1 MLSTSNLSAAQ
12 AETYYTREDYYS
24 AEETAH
30 PTKWVGKGAASLG
43 LAGIVNQQEFSQMLS
58 GQAPDGRSLKGKVV
72 APEKRRAATDFTF
85 SAPKSVSIAALV
97 QQDARVL
104 EAHHQAVAKALSV
117 LEERYAQTRIS
128 TEAGRTKVTTG
139 NIAAA
144 VFTHST
150 SREAEP
156 QLHSHCVVMNATQLD
171 DGRWFSLS
179 NEGAIANQKLLGQI
193 YQNELAVALK
203 QQGYGIEPK
212 PHGQFELA
220 GYSPDLLKAFSTR
233 RQQILKL
240 IEEWEATGSEN
251 NRTMRET
258 ATLVSRKR
266 KPKEV
271 DEGLLQ
277 RGWNALIQL
286 KGLELPELP
295 EGATQTVGDQP
306 SVYSTIDAAIQHCGE
321 RESVFR
327 RTTLER
333 FVFEH
338 ELGAQEFEAIEGA
351 IADSPELIKV
361 ADGKFTTQTA
371 LNLELNTIR
380 LMQQGRGQVAAIV
393 PNGTQLDSL
402 VNHSLNP
409 EQKNA
414 VEMAATTPDAVM
426 AWQGVAGAGKTY
438 ALSVLK
444 ELAQGQGYDI
454 RGLAPSAEAAHVLGE
469 SLGIET
475 TTVAGR
481 LVSDTPDQAP
491 QPTLWIVDEA
501 GLLSMKDAHAL
512 LRRAAL
518 EQARVLLVGDTR
530 QLSAVEAGNPFKS
543 LQAGGM
549 TTAYLRTHRRQQT
562 GVLRSVVEFVSQGQI
577 SEGIEILAQAGFV
590 KEGAQAQD
598 RIQQVAADYLAL
610 AAEDRESTL
619 VLAGTNAER
628 LALTQVMRSG
638 LQDERAL
645 GADGFV
651 MQSLRRK
658 DLTTAQASYLKAY
671 APGDVLVPIQ
681 DYRKQGLLRGE
692 QYRVIAVNSEAQQ
705 VVLET
710 PNGSV
715 LSISPAACPRK
726 TVYATQSIPIAVGD
740 RLRWTRNNPKA
751 GIRNGQGFVVTGL
764 ESDGTATIRDGS
776 GQIATIN
783 LSGNQYIDY
792 AWVSTTYS
800 SQGKTAERVLALLG
814 ETTNREAF
822 YVAISR
828 AKRAVT
834 LYTTSQAD
842 LVQLAQV
849 SRAKENVSD
858 YMPLTQQVMTYG
870 QHEQQE
876 QRQPEPIPGF
886 DPRAV
891 GERIGQRVAE
901 QFRAAASRDLR
912 QHAAGVAPRRSRPD
926 LGRGF
931 GNATPALESE
941 LGVLGRA
948 IAAYRQRR
956 DLFRCAGDLAGAVA
970 AVNRGL
976 EQLERAAQDR
986 AEVAAAVDRLARA
999 AERQNRRQRETK
1011 YSGVLDVEGSSRF
1024 IEVNT
1029 GSEGEIHSPPP
1040 PQENSNREQYYQMW
1054 QQYSQKV
1061 SYSNAAEL
1069 DFKVGHQAFEAGV
1082 SQKEIALMLVAGS
1095 PTVKHMMQE
1104 QRKLQAMK
1112 YVNRVAQLSCQGRQQ
1127 HIQPK
1132 VFRQHQLEIGD

>member
-12 AETYYTREDYYS
+12 AETYYTHEDYYS
-24 AEETAH
+24 AEEAAH

-43 LAGIVNQQEFSQMLS
+43 LAEVVNQQEFSQMLS
-58 GQAPDGRSLKGKVV
+58 GQAPDGRSLTGKVV
-72 APEKRRAATDFTF
+72 DPEKRRAATDFTF

-97 QQDARVL
+97 QQDERVL
-104 EAHHQAVAKALSV
+104 AAHHQAVAKALEV
-117 LEERYAQTRIS
+117 LEERYAQTRVS
-128 TEAGRTKVTTG
+128 TEAGRTKVTTE

-156 QLHSHCVVMNATQLD
+156 QLHSHCVVMNATQLA

-179 NEGAIANQKLLGQI
+179 NESAIANQKLLGQI

-203 QQGYGIEPK
+203 RQGYQIEPK
-212 PHGQFELA
+212 AHGQFELA
-220 GYSPDLLKAFSTR
+220 GYSPELLKAFSTR

-251 NRTMRET
+251 NRAMREA

-295 EGATQTVGDQP
+295 EGVAPLAESSSLAP
-306 SVYSTIDAAIQHCGE
+306 SIIDTAIQHCGE

-338 ELGAQEFEAIEGA
+338 DLGMQGFDAIKEA
-351 IADSPELIKV
+351 IADSPELIRV

-371 LNLELNTIR
+371 LNLELDTIR
-380 LMQQGRGQVAAIV
+380 LMQQGRGQVGAIV
-393 PNGTQLDSL
+393 PSGTQLNGL
-402 VNHSLNP
+402 VEHSLNP
-409 EQKNA
+409 EQQNA

-469 SLGIET
+469 SLNIEI
-475 TTVAGR
+475 TTVAG
-481 LVSDTPDQAP
+481 LMVSDTPDQAP
-491 QPTLWIVDEA
+491 QPTLWIMDEA

-549 TTAYLRTHRRQQT
+549 TTAYLETHRRQQT
-562 GVLRSVVEFVSQGQI
+562 GVLRSAVELVAQGQV
-577 SEGIEILAQAGFV
+577 SEGIELLAQAGCV
-590 KEGAQAQD
+590 KEEVQPQE
-598 RIQQVAADYLAL
+598 RIQQVATDYLAL
-610 AAEDRESTL
+610 AAEEREATL

-628 LALTQVMRSG
+628 LALTQAMRSG
-638 LQDERAL
+638 LQDEGAV

-658 DLTTAQASYLKAY
+658 DLTTAQARYLKAY
-671 APGDVLVPIQ
+671 TPGDVLVPIQ
-681 DYRKQGLLRGE
+681 DYRKQGLIRGE
-692 QYRVIAVNSEAQQ
+692 QYRVIAVNDEAQQ

-710 PNGSV
+710 PSGSV
-715 LSISPAACPRK
+715 LSVDPAACPRK
-726 TVYATQSIPIAVGD
+726 TVYTTQLIPVAVGD
-740 RLRWTRNNPKA
+740 RLKWTRNNPKA

-764 ESDGTATIRDGS
+764 DADGTATIQDGA
-776 GQIATIN
+776 GQTATIN
-783 LSGNQYIDY
+783 LGGNQYIDY

-834 LYTTSQAD
+834 LYTTNQAD
-842 LVQLAQV
+842 LVRLAQV
-849 SRAKENVSD
+849 SWAKENVSD
-858 YMPLTQQVMTYG
+858 YVLLTQKVINHGY
-870 QHEQQE
+870 E
-876 QRQPEPIPGF
+876 QREERKPEPLPSF

-901 QFRAAASRDLR
+901 QLRAAASRDLR
-912 QHAAGVAPRRSRPD
+912 EYAAGVAPGRPRPD
-926 LGRGF
+926 SWRGLGDV
-931 GNATPALESE
+931 APALEPE

-948 IAAYRQRR
+948 IATYRERR
-956 DLFRCAGDLAGAVA
+956 DLLRCAGDLAGAVA
-970 AVNRGL
+970 AVDCGL

-986 AEVAAAVDRLARA
+986 VGFAAAVDRLTGAIGRTIGR
-999 AERQNRRQRETK
+999 ELQRVEAPEPTK
-1011 YSGVLDVEGSSRF
+1011 A
-1024 IEVNT
+1024 
-1029 GSEGEIHSPPP
+1029 
-1040 PQENSNREQYYQMW
+1040 NSREQLLNRW
-1054 QQYSQKV
+1054 EHYSAGLP
-1061 SYSNAAEL
+1061 SASLEL
-1069 DFKVGHQAFEAGV
+1069 RVAQRALRDGCSA
-1082 SQKEIALMLVAGS
+1082 KEVTLMLVAGS
-1095 PTVKHMMQE
+1095 EVVRLIYDK
-1104 QRKLQAMK
+1104 
-1112 YVNRVAQLSCQGRQQ
+1112 QGRNEAIAFAQHVVIIASQQ
-1127 HIQPK
+1127 QPQEAHTPRK
-1132 VFRQHQLEIGD
+1132 RETIELKM

>member
-12 AETYYTREDYYS
+12 AETYYTKEDYYS
-24 AEETAH
+24 AEEAAH

-43 LAGIVNQQEFSQMLS
+43 LAGVVNQQEFSQMLS
-58 GQAPDGRSLKGKVV
+58 GQAPDGRSLTGK
-72 APEKRRAATDFTF
+72 AIDPEKRRAATDFTF

-97 QQDARVL
+97 QQDERVL
-104 EAHHQAVAKALSV
+104 EAHHQAVAQALSV

-128 TEAGRTKVTTG
+128 TEAGRMKVTTV

-179 NEGAIANQKLLGQI
+179 NEAAIANQKLLGQI

-203 QQGYGIEPK
+203 QQGYQIEPK
-212 PHGQFELA
+212 AHGQFELA
-220 GYSPDLLKAFSTR
+220 GYSPELLKAFSTR

-251 NRTMRET
+251 NRAMRET
-258 ATLVSRKR
+258 AALVSRKR

-286 KGLELPELP
+286 KGLDLPELP
-295 EGATQTVGDQP
+295 KGVTQAVGDQP
-306 SVYSTIDAAIQHCGE
+306 PAKSVIDAAIQHCGE

-327 RTTLER
+327 QTTLER

-338 ELGAQEFEAIEGA
+338 ELGMQGFEAIEGA
-351 IADSPELIKV
+351 IVLSPELIKV
-361 ADGKFTTQTA
+361 ANGKFTTQTA

-393 PNGTQLDSL
+393 PSGTQVESL
-402 VNHSLNP
+402 VSHSLNS
-409 EQKNA
+409 EQQNA
-414 VEMAATTPDAVM
+414 VGMAATTPDAVM

-444 ELAQGQGYDI
+444 DLAQRQGYMI
-454 RGLAPSAEAAHVLGE
+454 QGLAPSAEAAHVLGE
-469 SLGIET
+469 SLGIQT
-475 TTVAGR
+475 TTVAR
-481 LVSDTPDQAP
+481 LLVSQPLDEPP
-491 QPTLWIVDEA
+491 QLTLWIVDEA

-543 LQAGGM
+543 LHAGGM
-549 TTAYLRTHRRQQT
+549 TTAYLETHRRQQT
-562 GVLRSVVEFVSQGQI
+562 GVLRSAVELVAQGQVN
-577 SEGIEILAQAGFV
+577 EGIELLAQAGCV
-590 KEGAQAQD
+590 KEGDQPQK

-610 AAEDRESTL
+610 TAEERESTL

-628 LALTQVMRSG
+628 LALTQAMRSG
-638 LQDERAL
+638 LQDEGAL
-645 GADGFV
+645 VADGFV
-651 MQSLRRK
+651 VQSLHRK
-658 DLTTAQASYLKAY
+658 DLTTAQASCLKAY
-671 APGDVLVPIQ
+671 TPGDVLVPIQ
-681 DYRKQGLLRGE
+681 DYRKQGLIRGE
-692 QYRVIAVNSEAQQ
+692 QYRVIAVNQEDQQ

-710 PNGSV
+710 PSGSV
-715 LSISPAACPRK
+715 LSINPAACPRK
-726 TVYATQSIPIAVGD
+726 TVYTTQAIPVAVGD
-740 RLRWTRNNPKA
+740 RLKWTRNNPQA
-751 GIRNGQGFVVTGL
+751 GIRNGQGFVVTEL
-764 ESDGTATIRDGS
+764 KADGTATIRDGA
-776 GQIATIN
+776 GQTATIN

-792 AWVSTTYS
+792 AWVRTTYS

-842 LVQLAQV
+842 LVRLAQV

-858 YMPLTQQVMTYG
+858 YVPLTQQVMTYG
-870 QHEQQE
+870 QHKQQE
-876 QRQPEPIPGF
+876 QRQPEPIPSV
-886 DPRAV
+886 DPRAM
-891 GERIGQRVAE
+891 GERIGHRVAE
-901 QFRAAASRDLR
+901 QLR
-912 QHAAGVAPRRSRPD
+912 SAAGRDMREYAAGAAPRRPRPD
-926 LGRGF
+926 LGQGF
-931 GNATPALESE
+931 GDVAAALEPE
-941 LGVLGRA
+941 LGALGRA

-956 DLFRCAGDLAGAVA
+956 DLLRCASDLAGAVA
-970 AVNRGL
+970 EVDCGL
-976 EQLERAAQDR
+976 EQLERATQDR
-986 AEVAAAVDRLARA
+986 VGLAAAVDRVARAVGRAVGRERNQLDASEPPKVNSREQLLARWEHYSA
-999 AERQNRRQRETK
+999 GLPSASLEVRVAQRALRNGCSAK
-1011 YSGVLDVEGSSRF
+1011 
-1024 IEVNT
+1024 EVT
-1029 GSEGEIHSPPP
+1029 
-1040 PQENSNREQYYQMW
+1040 
-1054 QQYSQKV
+1054 
-1061 SYSNAAEL
+1061 
-1069 DFKVGHQAFEAGV
+1069 
-1082 SQKEIALMLVAGS
+1082 LMLVAGS
-1095 PTVKHMMQE
+1095 EVVRLIYDK
-1104 QRKLQAMK
+1104 
-1112 YVNRVAQLSCQGRQQ
+1112 QGRKEAIAFAK
-1127 HIQPK
+1127 HITQIAIKPEHASQVK
-1132 VFRQHQLEIGD
+1132 TPSLQRRQFELGDS

>member
-1 MLSTSNLSAAQ
+1 
-12 AETYYTREDYYS
+12 
-24 AEETAH
+24 
-30 PTKWVGKGAASLG
+30 
-43 LAGIVNQQEFSQMLS
+43 MLS
-58 GQAPDGRSLKGKVV
+58 GQAPDGRSLTGKVID
-72 APEKRRAATDFTF
+72 PEKRRAATDFTF

-97 QQDARVL
+97 QQDEQVV

-156 QLHSHCVVMNATQLD
+156 QLHSHCVVMNATQLA

-179 NEGAIANQKLLGQI
+179 NEAAIANQKLLGQI
-193 YQNELAVALK
+193 YQNEMAVALK
-203 QQGYGIEPK
+203 QQGFQIEAK
-212 PHGQFELA
+212 AHGQFELA
-220 GYSPDLLKAFSTR
+220 GYSPELLKAFSTR

-251 NRTMRET
+251 NRATRET

-286 KGLELPELP
+286 KGLEMPELP
-295 EGATQTVGDQP
+295 EGATQAIGDQP
-306 SVYSTIDAAIQHCGE
+306 PAQSVIDSAIQHCGE

-338 ELGAQEFEAIEGA
+338 ELGVQGFEAIEGA
-351 IADSPELIKV
+351 IASSPELIKV

-380 LMQQGRGQVAAIV
+380 LMQQGRGQAGAIV
-393 PNGTQLDSL
+393 PNSTQLDSL
-402 VNHSLNP
+402 VSHTLNP
-409 EQKNA
+409 EQQNA

-438 ALSVLK
+438 TLGVLK
-444 ELAQGQGYDI
+444 DLAQAQGYVI

-469 SLGIET
+469 SLGIDT
-475 TTVAGR
+475 TTVAGL
-481 LVSDTPDQAP
+481 LVSDTPDQIP

-543 LQAGGM
+543 LQAGGI
-549 TTAYLRTHRRQQT
+549 TTAYLETHRRQQN
-562 GVLRSVVEFVSQGQI
+562 GVLRSAVELVAQGQV
-577 SEGIEILAQAGFV
+577 SEGIEILAQTGYV
-590 KEGAQAQD
+590 KEGSQPQE

-610 AAEDRESTL
+610 AAKDRESTL

-628 LALTQVMRSG
+628 LALTQAMRIG
-638 LQDERAL
+638 LQEQGVL

-651 MQSLRRK
+651 LQSLCRK
-658 DLTTAQASYLKAY
+658 DLTTAQAGYLKAY
-671 APGDVLVPIQ
+671 AVGDVLVPIQ

-692 QYRVIAVNSEAQQ
+692 QYRVIAVNPEAQQ
-705 VVLET
+705 AVLET
-710 PNGSV
+710 PSGSV
-715 LSISPAACPRK
+715 LSINPSLCPRK
-726 TVYATQSIPIAVGD
+726 TVYTTQSISAAVGD
-740 RLRWTRNNPKA
+740 RLKWTRNNSKA
-751 GIRNGQGFVVTGL
+751 GIRNGQGFVVMGL
-764 ESDGTATIRDGS
+764 EPDGTATIRDGA
-776 GQIATIN
+776 GQTSTIN
-783 LSGNQYIDY
+783 LSGNQYVDY

-822 YVAISR
+822 YVAVSR

-842 LVQLAQV
+842 LVRLAQV

-858 YMPLTQQVMTYG
+858 YVPLSQQVMTYG
-870 QHEQQE
+870 QHEQRE
-876 QRQPEPIPGF
+876 QRQPKPIPSF

-901 QFRAAASRDLR
+901 QLRTAAGRDLR
-912 QHAAGVAPRRSRPD
+912 QHTAGVAPRRPRPD

-931 GNATPALESE
+931 GDVAAALEPE

-956 DLFRCAGDLAGAVA
+956 DLLRCTGELAGAVA
-970 AVNRGL
+970 AVNCGF

-986 AEVAAAVDRLARA
+986 VGLAAAVDRLTRA
-999 AERQNRRQRETK
+999 VGRTV
-1011 YSGVLDVEGSSRF
+1011 G
-1024 IEVNT
+1024 
-1029 GSEGEIHSPPP
+1029 
-1040 PQENSNREQYYQMW
+1040 REQQGVDNPELPKVNSREQLLAQW
-1054 QQYSQKV
+1054 EQYSAGLP
-1061 SYSNAAEL
+1061 SASLEL
-1069 DFKVGHQAFEAGV
+1069 RVAQRALRDGCSA
-1082 SQKEIALMLVAGS
+1082 KEVALMLVAGS
-1095 PTVKHMMQE
+1095 EVVRQIYD
-1104 QRKLQAMK
+1104 R
-1112 YVNRVAQLSCQGRQQ
+1112 QGKKDAIAFAQ
-1127 HIQPK
+1127 HIVTIASQRQPQRVK
-1132 VFRQHQLEIGD
+1132 ALGYGEGLEM

>member
-12 AETYYTREDYYS
+12 AETYYTKEDYYS
-24 AEETAH
+24 AEEAAH

-43 LAGIVNQQEFSQMLS
+43 LAGVVNQQEFSQMLS
-58 GQAPDGRSLKGKVV
+58 GKAPDGRLLTGKVID
-72 APEKRRAATDFTF
+72 PEKRRAATDFTF
-85 SAPKSVSIAALV
+85 SSPKSVSIAALV
-97 QQDARVL
+97 QQDERVL

-117 LEERYAQTRIS
+117 LEERYAQTRVS

-179 NEGAIANQKLLGQI
+179 NEAAIANQKLLGQI

-203 QQGYGIEPK
+203 QRGYQIEAK
-212 PHGQFELA
+212 AHGQFELV
-220 GYSPDLLKAFSTR
+220 GYSPILLKAFSTR

-240 IEEWEATGSEN
+240 IEEWEVTGSEN
-251 NRTMRET
+251 NRALRET

-271 DEGLLQ
+271 GEGLLR

-295 EGATQTVGDQP
+295 KGVALLAEPCSAK
-306 SVYSTIDAAIQHCGE
+306 SVIDVAIQHCGE

-327 RTTLER
+327 QTTLER

-338 ELGAQEFEAIEGA
+338 ELGGQGFKAIEGA
-351 IADSPELIKV
+351 IAESPELIRV
-361 ADGKFTTQTA
+361 ADSKFTTQTA

-380 LMQQGRGQVAAIV
+380 LMQQGRKQAASIV
-393 PNGTQLDSL
+393 PTGTQLDRLTS
-402 VNHSLNP
+402 HPLNP
-409 EQKNA
+409 EQQNA
-414 VEMAATTPDAVM
+414 VEMAATTLDSVM

-438 ALSVLK
+438 ALSVLR
-444 ELAQGQGYDI
+444 ELAQSQAYDI
-454 RGLAPSAEAAHVLGE
+454 QGLAPSAEAAHVLGE
-469 SLGIET
+469 SLGIQT
-475 TTVAGR
+475 TTVAGL
-481 LVSDTPDQAP
+481 LVSQPLDEPP

-530 QLSAVEAGNPFKS
+530 QLSAVEAGNPFRS

-549 TTAYLRTHRRQQT
+549 ATAYLETHRRQQN
-562 GVLRSVVEFVSQGQI
+562 GVLRSAVELVAQGQV
-577 SEGIEILAQAGFV
+577 SEGIELLAQEGCV
-590 KEGAQAQD
+590 KEEVQLQE
-598 RIQQVAADYLAL
+598 RIQQVAANYLAL
-610 AAEDRESTL
+610 TAEERESTL
-619 VLAGTNAER
+619 VLAGTNMER
-628 LALTQVMRSG
+628 LALTQAMRSG
-638 LQDERAL
+638 LQEQGAL

-658 DLTTAQASYLKAY
+658 DLTTAQASYLKVY

-681 DYRKQGLLRGE
+681 DYRKQGLVRGE
-692 QYRVIAVNSEAQQ
+692 QYRVIAVNAETQQ

-710 PNGSV
+710 PSGSV
-715 LSISPAACPRK
+715 LSVDPAACPRK
-726 TVYATQSIPIAVGD
+726 TVYTTQSIPIAMGD
-740 RLRWTRNNPKA
+740 QLKWTRNNAKA

-764 ESDGTATIRDGS
+764 ETDGTATIQDAEGKTS
-776 GQIATIN
+776 TID
-783 LSGNQYIDY
+783 LSGNQYVDY

-828 AKRAVT
+828 AKRAVM

-842 LVQLAQV
+842 LVRLAQM

-858 YMPLTQQVMTYG
+858 YVPLTQQVMIDE
-870 QHEQQE
+870 QHEQRDE
-876 QRQPEPIPGF
+876 RKPEPISSF

-891 GERIGQRVAE
+891 GELIGQRVAE
-901 QFRAAASRDLR
+901 QLRAAAGRDMR
-912 QHAAGVAPRRSRPD
+912 EYAAGAASRRPRPD

-931 GNATPALESE
+931 GDVATILEPE

-956 DLFRCAGDLAGAVA
+956 DLLRCAGDLAGAAA

-976 EQLERAAQDR
+976 EQLERTTQDR
-986 AEVAAAVDRLARA
+986 VGLAAAVDRVVAAVGRTARREQQKLDAPEPPKITTREQLLALW
-999 AERQNRRQRETK
+999 EK
-1011 YSGVLDVEGSSRF
+1011 YSAGLPSASLELRVAQRALQDGHSTK
-1024 IEVNT
+1024 EV
-1029 GSEGEIHSPPP
+1029 
-1040 PQENSNREQYYQMW
+1040 
-1054 QQYSQKV
+1054 
-1061 SYSNAAEL
+1061 
-1069 DFKVGHQAFEAGV
+1069 
-1082 SQKEIALMLVAGS
+1082 ALMLVAGS
-1095 PTVKHMMQE
+1095 EVVKKIYDH
-1104 QRKLQAMK
+1104 
-1112 YVNRVAQLSCQGRQQ
+1112 QGKKEAIAFAQ
-1127 HIQPK
+1127 HIVTVARLGYTSSTVTK
-1132 VFRQHQLEIGD
+1132 HHSHELEIGD

>member
-12 AETYYTREDYYS
+12 AETYYTHEDYYS
-24 AEETAH
+24 AEEAAH
-30 PTKWVGKGAASLG
+30 PTKWMGKGAASLG
-43 LAGIVNQQEFSQMLS
+43 LAGVVNQQEFSQMLS
-58 GQAPDGRSLKGKVV
+58 GQAPGGRSLTGKVV
-72 APEKRRAATDFTF
+72 DPEKRRAATDFTF

-97 QQDARVL
+97 QQDERVL

-139 NIAAA
+139 NVAAA

-179 NEGAIANQKLLGQI
+179 NEAAIANQKLLGQI

-203 QQGYGIEPK
+203 QQGYQIEPK
-212 PHGQFELA
+212 AHGQFELA
-220 GYSPDLLKAFSTR
+220 GYSPELLKAFSTR

-251 NRTMRET
+251 NRAMRET

-286 KGLELPELP
+286 KGLEMPELP
-295 EGATQTVGDQP
+295 EGVAPLAKSSSSAT
-306 SVYSTIDAAIQHCGE
+306 SIIDAAIQHCGE

-327 RTTLER
+327 RTALER

-338 ELGAQEFEAIEGA
+338 ELGVQGFESIQQG
-351 IADSPELIKV
+351 IAESPELIRV
-361 ADGKFTTQTA
+361 ADGKLTTQTA

-380 LMQQGRGQVAAIV
+380 LMQQGRGQVGAIV
-393 PNGTQLDSL
+393 PNGIQLDSL
-402 VNHSLNP
+402 VSHSLNS
-409 EQKNA
+409 EQQNA

-444 ELAQGQGYDI
+444 DLAQAQGYVI
-454 RGLAPSAEAAHVLGE
+454 RGFAPSAEAAHVLGE

-475 TTVAGR
+475 ITVAGL
-481 LVSDTPDQAP
+481 LVSQPLDKPP
-491 QPTLWIVDEA
+491 QPTVWIVDEA
-501 GLLSMKDAHAL
+501 GLLSMKDTHAL

-518 EQARVLLVGDTR
+518 EQARVLLIGDTR

-549 TTAYLRTHRRQQT
+549 TTAYLETHRRQQN
-562 GVLRSVVEFVSQGQI
+562 GVLRSAVELVAQGQV
-577 SEGIEILAQAGFV
+577 SEGIELLAQARCV
-590 KEGAQAQD
+590 KEGSQTQE
-598 RIQQVAADYLAL
+598 RIQQVAIDYLAL
-610 AAEDRESTL
+610 TAAERESTL

-628 LALTQVMRSG
+628 LALTQTMRSG
-638 LQDERAL
+638 LQDEGVL
-645 GADGFV
+645 GADSFV

-671 APGDVLVPIQ
+671 AVGDVLVPIQ
-681 DYRKQGLLRGE
+681 DYRKQGLIRCE

-710 PNGSV
+710 PSGSV
-715 LSISPAACPRK
+715 LSVNPAACPRK
-726 TVYATQSIPIAVGD
+726 TMYTTQSIPVAVGD
-740 RLRWTRNNPKA
+740 RLRWTRNNSKA
-751 GIRNGQGFVVTGL
+751 EIRNGQGFVVTGL
-764 ESDGTATIRDGS
+764 EADGKATVRDGEGKTS
-776 GQIATIN
+776 TID
-783 LSGNQYIDY
+783 LSGNQYVDY

-814 ETTNREAF
+814 ETTHREAF

-828 AKRAVT
+828 AKRAVK
-834 LYTTSQAD
+834 LYTTSQTD
-842 LVQLAQV
+842 LVRLAQV

-858 YMPLTQQVMTYG
+858 YVPLTQQVMTYG
-870 QHEQQE
+870 QHEQRE
-876 QRQPEPIPGF
+876 ERKPEPIVSF
-886 DPRAV
+886 DARAM
-891 GERIGQRVAE
+891 GERIGNRFAE
-901 QFRAAASRDLR
+901 QLRAAASRDLR
-912 QHAAGVAPRRSRPD
+912 EYTTGAAPRRPRPG

-931 GNATPALESE
+931 GDVAPALEPE
-941 LGVLGRA
+941 LGALGRA
-948 IAAYRQRR
+948 IAAYRERR
-956 DLFRCAGDLAGAVA
+956 DLLRCTGDLAGAVE
-970 AVNRGL
+970 AVNCGF

-986 AEVAAAVDRLARA
+986 TGLAAAVDRVARA
-999 AERQNRRQRETK
+999 VGKPIRREQQK
-1011 YSGVLDVEGSSRF
+1011 LGAPNPKV
-1024 IEVNT
+1024 VNT
-1029 GSEGEIHSPPP
+1029 
-1040 PQENSNREQYYQMW
+1040 REQLLALW
-1054 QQYSQKV
+1054 ETYSAGLP
-1061 SYSNAAEL
+1061 SASLEL
-1069 DFKVGHQAFEAGV
+1069 RVAQRALRDRCSAKEVG
-1082 SQKEIALMLVAGS
+1082 LMLVAGS
-1095 PTVKHMMQE
+1095 ETVRLIYEK
-1104 QRKLQAMK
+1104 
-1112 YVNRVAQLSCQGRQQ
+1112 QGRKEAIAFAQ
-1127 HIQPK
+1127 HIVAIASLHHTVSK
-1132 VFRQHQLEIGD
+1132 VENHYSHGLEMGD

>member
-12 AETYYTREDYYS
+12 AETYYTHEDYYS
-24 AEETAH
+24 SEKAAH
-30 PTKWVGKGAASLG
+30 PTKWVGKGAATLG
-43 LAGIVNQQEFSQMLS
+43 LAGVVNQQEFSQMLA
-58 GQAPDGRSLKGKVV
+58 GQAPDGRSLTGKVV
-72 APEKRRAATDFTF
+72 DPEKRRAATDFTF
-85 SAPKSVSIAALV
+85 SAPKSVSVAALV
-97 QQDARVL
+97 QQDARVV
-104 EAHHQAVAKALSV
+104 EAHHQAVAQALSV

-171 DGRWFSLS
+171 DGRWFSLT

-193 YQNELAVALK
+193 YQNELAIALK
-203 QQGYGIEPK
+203 QQGYQIEPK
-212 PHGQFELA
+212 THGQFELA
-220 GYSPDLLKAFSTR
+220 GYSPELLKAFSTR

-251 NRTMRET
+251 NRAMRET

-286 KGLELPELP
+286 KGLELPDLP
-295 EGATQTVGDQP
+295 ESVTQTVSDQP
-306 SVYSTIDAAIQHCGE
+306 SATLLIDAAVQHCGE

-338 ELGAQEFEAIEGA
+338 ELGMQGFEAIEGA
-351 IADSPELIKV
+351 IAHSPELIRV

-380 LMQQGRGQVAAIV
+380 LMQQGRGQVGAIV
-393 PNGTQLDSL
+393 PSSTQLGSL
-402 VNHSLNP
+402 MSRSLNP
-409 EQKNA
+409 EQQNA
-414 VEMAATTPDAVM
+414 VEIAATTPDTVM

-444 ELAQGQGYDI
+444 DLAQGQGYMI

-469 SLGIET
+469 SLAIET
-475 TTVAGR
+475 TTVAGL
-481 LVSDTPDQAP
+481 LVSQLLDEPP

-518 EQARVLLVGDTR
+518 EQARVLLIGDTR

-549 TTAYLRTHRRQQT
+549 ATAYLETHRRQEN
-562 GVLRSVVEFVSQGQI
+562 GVLRSAVELVAQGQV
-577 SEGIEILAQAGFV
+577 SEGIELLAQAGCV
-590 KEGAQAQD
+590 KEGSQAQD

-610 AAEDRESTL
+610 AAGERESTL
-619 VLAGTNAER
+619 VLAGTNIER
-628 LALTQVMRSG
+628 LALTQAMRAG
-638 LQDERAL
+638 LQNEGAL
-645 GADGFV
+645 GTDGFEL
-651 MQSLRRK
+651 QSLHRK

-681 DYRKQGLLRGE
+681 DYRKQGLIRGE
-692 QYRVIAVNSEAQQ
+692 QYRVIAVNVEAQQ

-710 PNGSV
+710 PSGSV
-715 LSISPAACPRK
+715 LSVDPAACPRK
-726 TVYATQSIPIAVGD
+726 TVYTTQSIPVAVGD
-740 RLRWTRNNPKA
+740 RLKWTRNNPKA
-751 GIRNGQGFVVTGL
+751 GIRNGQGFVVEEL
-764 ESDGTATIRDGS
+764 EPDGTAMIRDGTGKPS
-776 GQIATIN
+776 TIN
-783 LSGNQYIDY
+783 LSGNQYVDY

-814 ETTNREAF
+814 EMTNREAF

-842 LVQLAQV
+842 LVRLAQV

-870 QHEQQE
+870 QHEQRQQE
-876 QRQPEPIPGF
+876 RQSELIPGF

-891 GERIGQRVAE
+891 GERIGNRVAE
-901 QFRAAASRDLR
+901 QLRAATGRDLR
-912 QHAAGVAPRRSRPD
+912 QHAAGAAPRRPNSD
-926 LGRGF
+926 LGGRF
-931 GNATPALESE
+931 SDVAAALEPE
-941 LGVLGRA
+941 LGALGRA

-956 DLFRCAGDLAGAVA
+956 DLLRCTGDLAGAVA
-970 AVNRGL
+970 AVNCGL
-976 EQLERAAQDR
+976 EQLERSAQDR
-986 AEVAAAVDRLARA
+986 VGLAAAVDRVVGAMGRAVGREPQKLDAPEPPKVNSREQFLARW
-999 AERQNRRQRETK
+999 ERYSAGLPSASLELRVAQRALRDG
-1011 YSGVLDVEGSSRF
+1011 YSPK
-1024 IEVNT
+1024 EVT
-1029 GSEGEIHSPPP
+1029 
-1040 PQENSNREQYYQMW
+1040 
-1054 QQYSQKV
+1054 
-1061 SYSNAAEL
+1061 
-1069 DFKVGHQAFEAGV
+1069 
-1082 SQKEIALMLVAGS
+1082 LMLVAGS
-1095 PTVKHMMQE
+1095 ETVRLIHDKQGKKEAMNYAAHVVRMAGQQQMPSSK
-1104 QRKLQAMK
+1104 RKGWAM
-1112 YVNRVAQLSCQGRQQ
+1112 
-1127 HIQPK
+1127 
-1132 VFRQHQLEIGD
+1132 EIGD

>member
-12 AETYYTREDYYS
+12 AETYYTHEDYYS
-24 AEETAH
+24 AEEAAH

-43 LAGIVNQQEFSQMLS
+43 LAGVVNQQEFSQMLS
-58 GQAPDGRSLKGKVV
+58 GQATDGQSLTGKVV
-72 APEKRRAATDFTF
+72 DPEKRRAATDFTF

-97 QQDARVL
+97 QQDERVL

-139 NIAAA
+139 SIAAA

-156 QLHSHCVVMNATQLD
+156 QLHSHCVVMNATQLA

-179 NEGAIANQKLLGQI
+179 NERAIANQKLLGQI
-193 YQNELAVALK
+193 YQNELAVMLQ
-203 QQGYGIEPK
+203 QQGYQIDPK
-212 PHGQFELA
+212 AHGQFELV
-220 GYSPDLLKAFSTR
+220 GYSPELLKAFSTR

-251 NRTMRET
+251 NRAMRET

-277 RGWNALIQL
+277 RGWSALIQL

-295 EGATQTVGDQP
+295 RGIAQAIIDQP
-306 SVYSTIDAAIQHCGE
+306 SATSVIDAAIQHCGE

-327 RTTLER
+327 QTTLER

-338 ELGAQEFEAIEGA
+338 ELGVQRFEAIEGA
-351 IADSPELIKV
+351 IADSPELIRV

-380 LMQQGRGQVAAIV
+380 LMQQGRGQEDAIV
-393 PNGTQLDSL
+393 PSGTQIESL
-402 VNHSLNP
+402 VSHSLNP
-409 EQKNA
+409 EQQNA
-414 VEMAATTPDAVM
+414 VVIAATTPDAVM

-444 ELAQGQGYDI
+444 DLAQAEGYII

-475 TTVAGR
+475 TTVAGL
-481 LVSDTPDQAP
+481 LVSDTPDQTP

-501 GLLSMKDAHAL
+501 GLLSMKDAYAL

-518 EQARVLLVGDTR
+518 ERARVLLVGDTR

-549 TTAYLRTHRRQQT
+549 ATAYLETHRRQRN
-562 GVLRSVVEFVSQGQI
+562 GVLRSAVELVAQGQV
-577 SEGIEILAQAGFV
+577 SEGIELLAQAGYV
-590 KEGAQAQD
+590 KEEAQAQS
-598 RIQQVAADYLAL
+598 RIQQVATDYLAL
-610 AAEDRESTL
+610 TVEEREASL
-619 VLAGTNAER
+619 VLAGTNVER
-628 LALTQVMRSG
+628 LALTQAMRLG
-638 LQDERAL
+638 LQDEGAL

-681 DYRKQGLLRGE
+681 DYRKQGLIRGE
-692 QYRVIAVNSEAQQ
+692 QYRVIAVNSEDQQ

-710 PNGSV
+710 PGGSV
-715 LSISPAACPRK
+715 LLVDPAACPRK
-726 TVYATQSIPIAVGD
+726 TAYTTQAISVAVGD
-740 RLRWTRNNPKA
+740 RFKWTRNNPKA
-751 GIRNGQGFVVTGL
+751 GIRNGQGFVVMGL
-764 ESDGTATIRDGS
+764 EVDGTAVIRDGA
-776 GQIATIN
+776 GQTSTIN
-783 LSGNQYIDY
+783 LNGNQYIDY

-828 AKRAVT
+828 AKREVT

-842 LVQLAQV
+842 LVRLAQV

-858 YMPLTQQVMTYG
+858 YVPLTQQVINHG
-870 QHEQQE
+870 QLLERE

-901 QFRAAASRDLR
+901 QLRAATGRDL
-912 QHAAGVAPRRSRPD
+912 HEHSAGAAPGRSRSD
-926 LGRGF
+926 SWRGF
-931 GNATPALESE
+931 GDVAATLEPE
-941 LGVLGRA
+941 LGALGRA

-956 DLFRCAGDLAGAVA
+956 NFVRCAGDLAGAVA
-970 AVNRGL
+970 AANCGL

-986 AEVAAAVDRLARA
+986 AGLAAAVDRLTRA
-999 AERQNRRQRETK
+999 VGRTV
-1011 YSGVLDVEGSSRF
+1011 G
-1024 IEVNT
+1024 
-1029 GSEGEIHSPPP
+1029 
-1040 PQENSNREQYYQMW
+1040 REQHRVEAQELPKVNSREQLLAQW
-1054 QQYSQKV
+1054 EQYSAGLPLV
-1061 SYSNAAEL
+1061 SLEL
-1069 DFKVGHQAFEAGV
+1069 RVAQRALRDGCSA
-1082 SQKEIALMLVAGS
+1082 KEVALMLVAGS
-1095 PTVKHMMQE
+1095 ETVRLIYDK
-1104 QRKLQAMK
+1104 
-1112 YVNRVAQLSCQGRQQ
+1112 QGRKEAIAFAQ
-1127 HIQPK
+1127 HIVTVASPHRTSSTVTK
-1132 VFRQHQLEIGD
+1132 HNSRGLELGD

>member
-12 AETYYTREDYYS
+12 AETYYTHEDYYS
-24 AEETAH
+24 AEEAAH
-30 PTKWVGKGAASLG
+30 PTKWVGKGSASLG
-43 LAGIVNQQEFSQMLS
+43 LAGVVNQQEFSQMLS
-58 GQAPDGRSLKGKVV
+58 GQSPDGQMLTGKGVD
-72 APEKRRAATDFTF
+72 PEKRRAATDFTF

-97 QQDARVL
+97 QQDERVL
-104 EAHHQAVAKALSV
+104 EAHHQAVAAALAV
-117 LEERYAQTRIS
+117 LEERYAQTRVS

-156 QLHSHCVVMNATQLD
+156 QLHSHCVVMNVTQLN

-179 NEGAIANQKLLGQI
+179 NESAIANQKLLGQI

-203 QQGYGIEPK
+203 QQGYLIEPK
-212 PHGQFELA
+212 AYGQFELA
-220 GYSPDLLKAFSTR
+220 GYSPELLKAFSTR

-251 NRTMRET
+251 NRAMRET

-286 KGLELPELP
+286 KGLEMPELP
-295 EGATQTVGDQP
+295 GGATQAIGDQLP
-306 SVYSTIDAAIQHCGE
+306 ATSVIDAAIQHCGE

-333 FVFEH
+333 FIFEH
-338 ELGAQEFEAIEGA
+338 ELGMQGFEAIEGA
-351 IADSPELIKV
+351 IASNPELIRV
-361 ADGKFTTQTA
+361 AEGKFTTQTA

-380 LMQQGRGQVAAIV
+380 LMQQGRGQVGAIV

-409 EQKNA
+409 EQQNA
-414 VEMAATTPDAVM
+414 VEMAATTPDTVM

-444 ELAQGQGYDI
+444 DLAQGKGYMI

-469 SLGIET
+469 SLGIQT
-475 TTVAGR
+475 TTVAGL
-481 LVSDTPDQAP
+481 LVSQPLDEPP
-491 QPTLWIVDEA
+491 KPTLWLVDES

-549 TTAYLRTHRRQQT
+549 TTAYLETHRRQQT
-562 GVLRSVVEFVSQGQI
+562 GVLRSAVELVAQGQVV
-577 SEGIEILAQAGFV
+577 EGIEILSQAGCV
-590 KEGAQAQD
+590 KQGSQAQE

-610 AAEDRESTL
+610 SVGERESTL

-628 LALTQVMRSG
+628 LALTQAMRSG
-638 LQDERAL
+638 LQDEGAL

-671 APGDVLVPIQ
+671 VPGDVLVPIQ
-681 DYRKQGLLRGE
+681 DYRKQGLIRGE
-692 QYRVIAVNSEAQQ
+692 QYQVIAVNPEAQQ

-710 PNGSV
+710 PSGSV
-715 LSISPAACPRK
+715 LSVDPAACPRK
-726 TVYATQSIPIAVGD
+726 TMYTTQSIAVAVGD
-740 RLRWTRNNPKA
+740 RLKWTRNNSKA

-764 ESDGTATIRDGS
+764 EADGTATIRDGA
-776 GQIATIN
+776 GQTTTIN
-783 LSGNQYIDY
+783 LGGNQYIDY

-842 LVQLAQV
+842 LVRLAQV

-858 YMPLTQQVMTYG
+858 YVPLTQQVMTYG
-870 QHEQQE
+870 QHEQQKPRE

-901 QFRAAASRDLR
+901 QLRTAAGRDLR
-912 QHAAGVAPRRSRPD
+912 EYAAGAAPRRLRPD
-926 LGRGF
+926 IGGRF
-931 GNATPALESE
+931 GDVAPALEPE
-941 LGVLGRA
+941 LGALGRA
-948 IAAYRQRR
+948 IAAYRERR
-956 DLFRCAGDLAGAVA
+956 DFLRCAGDLAGAVA
-970 AVNRGL
+970 AVDCGI

-986 AEVAAAVDRLARA
+986 VGLAAAVDRLTRA
-999 AERQNRRQRETK
+999 VGRAVGRERQI
-1011 YSGVLDVEGSSRF
+1011 DVPEPKAL
-1024 IEVNT
+1024 NT
-1029 GSEGEIHSPPP
+1029 
-1040 PQENSNREQYYQMW
+1040 REQLLAQW
-1054 QQYSQKV
+1054 KQYSAGLPTM
-1061 SYSNAAEL
+1061 SLEL
-1069 DFKVGHQAFEAGV
+1069 RVAQRALRNGRSA
-1082 SQKEIALMLVAGS
+1082 KEVALMLVAGS
-1095 PTVKHMMQE
+1095 ETVRLIYDK
-1104 QRKLQAMK
+1104 
-1112 YVNRVAQLSCQGRQQ
+1112 QGRKEAIAFAQ
-1127 HIQPK
+1127 HIVTIASQNQAQETQTLRK
-1132 VFRQHQLEIGD
+1132 RDSIELEM

>member
-12 AETYYTREDYYS
+12 AETYYTKEDYYS
-24 AEETAH
+24 AEEAAH

-43 LAGIVNQQEFSQMLS
+43 LAGVVNQQAFSQMLS
-58 GQAPDGRSLKGKVV
+58 GQAPDGRSLTGKVV
-72 APEKRRAATDFTF
+72 DPEKRRAATDFTF

-97 QQDARVL
+97 QQDERVL
-104 EAHHQAVAKALSV
+104 EAHHQAVAKALEV

-156 QLHSHCVVMNATQLD
+156 QLHSHCVVMNATQLT

-179 NEGAIANQKLLGQI
+179 NEAAIANQKLLGQI

-203 QQGYGIEPK
+203 QQGYQIEPK
-212 PHGQFELA
+212 AHGQFELA
-220 GYSPDLLKAFSTR
+220 GYSPELLKAFSTR

-251 NRTMRET
+251 NRATRET

-295 EGATQTVGDQP
+295 EGVALLPEASPSAT
-306 SVYSTIDAAIQHCGE
+306 SVIDAAIQHCGE

-333 FVFEH
+333 FVLEH
-338 ELGAQEFEAIEGA
+338 ELGMQGFEAIEGA
-351 IADSPELIKV
+351 IAHSPELIHV

-371 LNLELNTIR
+371 LNLELSTIR
-380 LMQQGRGQVAAIV
+380 LMQQGRGQVGAIV

-402 VNHSLNP
+402 VSHSLNP
-409 EQKNA
+409 EQQNA
-414 VEMAATTPDAVM
+414 VEVAATMPDTVM

-475 TTVAGR
+475 TTVVGL
-481 LVSDTPDQAP
+481 LVSQPLGEP
-491 QPTLWIVDEA
+491 PKPTLWIVDEA
-501 GLLSMKDAHAL
+501 GLLSMKDAHSL

-549 TTAYLRTHRRQQT
+549 ATAYLETHRRQQN
-562 GVLRSVVEFVSQGQI
+562 GVLRSAVELVAQGQV
-577 SEGIEILAQAGFV
+577 SEGIEILAQAGCV
-590 KEGAQAQD
+590 KEGVQTQE
-598 RIQQVAADYLAL
+598 RIQQVSADYLAL
-610 AAEDRESTL
+610 AAGDREATL
-619 VLAGTNAER
+619 VLAGTNTER
-628 LALTQVMRSG
+628 LALTQAMRAG
-638 LQDERAL
+638 LQDEGAL

-681 DYRKQGLLRGE
+681 DYRKQGLIRGE

-710 PNGSV
+710 PSGSV
-715 LSISPAACPRK
+715 LSVNPAACPRK
-726 TVYATQSIPIAVGD
+726 TVYTTQSIQVAVGD

-751 GIRNGQGFVVTGL
+751 GIRNGQGFVVTRL
-764 ESDGTATIRDGS
+764 DADGTATIRDGA
-776 GQIATIN
+776 GQITTIN

-822 YVAISR
+822 YVAVSR
-828 AKRAVT
+828 AKRLVT
-834 LYTTSQAD
+834 LYTTSQSD
-842 LVQLAQV
+842 LVRLAQV

-858 YMPLTQQVMTYG
+858 YVPLTQQVMTYG
-870 QHEQQE
+870 QHEQRE
-876 QRQPEPIPGF
+876 QRQPQPIPSV

-891 GERIGQRVAE
+891 GERIGNRVAE
-901 QFRAAASRDLR
+901 QLRASAGGDLR
-912 QHAAGVAPRRSRPD
+912 EHAAGTAPRRPRPD
-926 LGRGF
+926 LGG
-931 GNATPALESE
+931 GVGDVAPALEPE
-941 LGVLGRA
+941 LGALGRA

-956 DLFRCAGDLAGAVA
+956 DLLRCAGDLAGAVE
-970 AVNRGL
+970 AVDCGI

-986 AEVAAAVDRLARA
+986 AGLAAAVDRLARA
-999 AERQNRRQRETK
+999 VRR
-1011 YSGVLDVEGSSRF
+1011 SVG
-1024 IEVNT
+1024 
-1029 GSEGEIHSPPP
+1029 
-1040 PQENSNREQYYQMW
+1040 REQQKLDAPEPPKVNSREQLLARW
-1054 QQYSQKV
+1054 EQYSAGLP
-1061 SYSNAAEL
+1061 SARLEL
-1069 DFKVGHQAFEAGV
+1069 QVAQRALRDGCSV
-1082 SQKEIALMLVAGS
+1082 KEVTLMLVAGS
-1095 PTVKHMMQE
+1095 ETVRLIHDK
-1104 QRKLQAMK
+1104 
-1112 YVNRVAQLSCQGRQQ
+1112 QGRKEAIAFAQHMVKIAGQQ
-1127 HIQPK
+1127 HSHKAQQSRK
-1132 VFRQHQLEIGD
+1132 QQRNGLEVDGL

>member
-1 MLSTSNLSAAQ
+1 M
-12 AETYYTREDYYS
+12 
-24 AEETAH
+24 
-30 PTKWVGKGAASLG
+30 
-43 LAGIVNQQEFSQMLS
+43 
-58 GQAPDGRSLKGKVV
+58 
-72 APEKRRAATDFTF
+72 
-85 SAPKSVSIAALV
+85 
-97 QQDARVL
+97 
-104 EAHHQAVAKALSV
+104 
-117 LEERYAQTRIS
+117 
-128 TEAGRTKVTTG
+128 
-139 NIAAA
+139 
-144 VFTHST
+144 
-150 SREAEP
+150 
-156 QLHSHCVVMNATQLD
+156 
-171 DGRWFSLS
+171 
-179 NEGAIANQKLLGQI
+179 
-193 YQNELAVALK
+193 
-203 QQGYGIEPK
+203 
-212 PHGQFELA
+212 
-220 GYSPDLLKAFSTR
+220 LKAFSTR

-251 NRTMRET
+251 NRATRET

-295 EGATQTVGDQP
+295 ERSSLLSEAAP
-306 SVYSTIDAAIQHCGE
+306 SAQSVIDAAIQHCGE
-321 RESVFR
+321 REAVFR

-338 ELGAQEFEAIEGA
+338 ELGVQGFEAIEGA
-351 IADSPELIKV
+351 IADSLELIKV

-393 PNGTQLDSL
+393 PSGTQVESL
-402 VNHSLNP
+402 GSHSLNP
-409 EQKNA
+409 EQQNA
-414 VEMAATTPDAVM
+414 VEMAATTPDTVM

-444 ELAQGQGYDI
+444 ELAQGQGYEI

-475 TTVAGR
+475 TTVAGL

-491 QPTLWIVDEA
+491 HPKLWIVDEA

-549 TTAYLRTHRRQQT
+549 TTAHLETHRRQQN
-562 GVLRSVVEFVSQGQI
+562 GVLRSAVELVAQGQV
-577 SEGIEILAQAGFV
+577 SEGIELLAQAGCM
-590 KEGAQAQD
+590 KEGDQVQE

-610 AAEDRESTL
+610 AAGERESTL
-619 VLAGTNAER
+619 VLAGTNTER
-628 LALTQVMRSG
+628 LALTQAMRAG
-638 LQDERAL
+638 LQDEGAL
-645 GADGFV
+645 GADGFA

-658 DLTTAQASYLKAY
+658 DLTTAQASYLNAY

-681 DYRKQGLLRGE
+681 DYRKQGLIRGE
-692 QYRVIAVNSEAQQ
+692 QYRVIAVNPEAQQ

-715 LSISPAACPRK
+715 LSVDPAACPRK
-726 TVYATQSIPIAVGD
+726 TVYTTQAIPVAVGD

-751 GIRNGQGFVVTGL
+751 GLRNGQEFVVTGL
-764 ESDGTATIRDGS
+764 EADGTATVRDGT
-776 GQIATIN
+776 GQTASID

-842 LVQLAQV
+842 LVRLAQV

-858 YMPLTQQVMTYG
+858 YVPLTQQVMTYG
-870 QHEQQE
+870 QHEQRE

-891 GERIGQRVAE
+891 GNRVAE
-901 QFRAAASRDLR
+901 QLRAAAGRDLR
-912 QHAAGVAPRRSRPD
+912 EHAAGAASRRPRPD

-931 GNATPALESE
+931 GDVAAALEPE
-941 LGVLGRA
+941 LGALGRV

-956 DLFRCAGDLAGAVA
+956 DLLRCAGDLAGAVA
-970 AVNRGL
+970 AVDCGL

-986 AEVAAAVDRLARA
+986 VGLAAAVDRVARAVGRTVGREQQRVDAPEPPQVSSREQLLARWEHYSA
-999 AERQNRRQRETK
+999 GLPSASLELRVAQRALRDGRSAK
-1011 YSGVLDVEGSSRF
+1011 
-1024 IEVNT
+1024 EV
-1029 GSEGEIHSPPP
+1029 
-1040 PQENSNREQYYQMW
+1040 
-1054 QQYSQKV
+1054 
-1061 SYSNAAEL
+1061 
-1069 DFKVGHQAFEAGV
+1069 
-1082 SQKEIALMLVAGS
+1082 ALMLVAGS
-1095 PTVKHMMQE
+1095 ETVRLIHDK
-1104 QRKLQAMK
+1104 
-1112 YVNRVAQLSCQGRQQ
+1112 QGRKEAIAFASHIVRLASQ
-1127 HIQPK
+1127 HLARP
-1132 VFRQHQLEIGD
+1132 HQNSGKKQTVELEIDV